1 VGYFFKFAEFCLDG
15 NSEEIGDED
24 YEFEV
29 KVEYDMEWL
38 AILKATNRY
47 LYEGLERLTRAKIM
61 KYNFMK

>member
-1 VGYFFKFAEFCLDG
+1 MDG